1 MKKFTFSLDGL
12 LKLREFKETQVKTEL
27 GVIVTMIE
35 ETKQLIIKTEGDL
48 LYYSEQQQEMIE
60 EATLARDIQQVLKY
74 VKASEAKKEK
84 LKNDL
89 IEHYKKFEQKK
100 IELAAAMADAKLIAN
115 LKDKKKLEHKKEY
128 EKKQQQDIEELFNM
142 RKKA

>member
-60 EATLARDIQQVLKY
+60 ETTLARDIQQVLKY